1 MSSYFTSSM
10 ERVPPDIK
18 YAECV
23 INMYPTGPIAPM
35 DDDKVPP
42 SIAELLKCSEIS
54 PFDLKKISGFLL
66 SDNDLDV
73 QRGAL
78 ELLGDA
84 AESEKENF
92 TETMS
97 VTFGPVARL
106 LSSPDCNVH
115 WGALH
120 VLKFFF
126 LFGYQ
131 AEAAKSV
138 VHILLLHI
146 QSPESD
152 MQLASV
158 EVLDAA
164 AQSEAIEVV
173 APTLPALVGLLSSLC
188 TNVRDAALRVLV
200 ISARKP
206 KLRNAFRS
214 ALDVMNSQDFLLL
227 LSTNHAGIKIAL
239 LDALDDR
246 TRHDDTL
253 FEAVVGPLS
262 SGDTAIQIPAQ
273 KVLNAIKSNKAVT
286 ATSPVLVEPLSPD
299 ETPTSVFPSALL
311 FLMILILTQ

>member
-1 MSSYFTSSM
+1 
-10 ERVPPDIK
+10 
-18 YAECV
+18 
-23 INMYPTGPIAPM
+23 M

-66 SDNDLDV
+66 SDDDLDV

-131 AEAAKSV
+131 AEAAESV
-138 VHILLLHI
+138 VHVLLLHI

-152 MQLASV
+152 VQLASV

-188 TNVRDAALRVLV
+188 TNVRNAALRVLI

-214 ALDVMNSQDFLLL
+214 ALNAMNSQDLLLL
-227 LSTNHAGIKIAL
+227 LSTDNAGIKIAV
-239 LDALDDR
+239 LDALDNR
-246 TRHDDTL
+246 TRHFDNTL
-253 FEAVVGPLS
+253 LEAVVGLLS

>member
-1 MSSYFTSSM
+1 MKP
-10 ERVPPDIK
+10 VPPNVK
-18 YAECV
+18 YAERV
-23 INMYPTGPIAPM
+23 INLYPTGPVAPM
-35 DDDKVPP
+35 DDDKIPP
-42 SIAELLKCSEIS
+42 NITRLLKYSEFS
-54 PFDLKKISGFLL
+54 LFDLKKISEFLS
-66 SDNDLDV
+66 SDDDLDV

-115 WGALH
+115 WGALR

-131 AEAAKSV
+131 AEAAESV
-138 VHILLLHI
+138 ARILLLHL

-152 MQLASV
+152 VQLASV

-164 AQSEAIEVV
+164 AQSEAIDVV
-173 APTLPALVGLLSSLC
+173 APILPTLIELLSSLC
-188 TNVRDAALRVLV
+188 TIARDAALRVLV

-206 KLRNAFRS
+206 KLRNAFRF
-214 ALDVMNSQDFLLL
+214 ALNAVNSQDLLPL
-227 LSTNHAGIKIAL
+227 LSTDNADIKIAV

-246 TRHDDTL
+246 TRHFDDTL
-253 FEAVVGPLS
+253 LEAVVGLLS
-262 SGDTAIQIPAQ
+262 SGDTAVQITAQ
-273 KVLNAIKSNKAVT
+273 KVLNAIKSNKLTKAVT
-286 ATSPVLVEPLSPD
+286 ATSPVLVEPLSSD
-299 ETPTSVFPSALL
+299 ETTKSVFPSPLL
-311 FLMILILTQ
+311 FLKILILTQ